1 MTITPRGESFLPD
14 FSINELN
21 EIYQEEND
29 PKAKIRLLAAIL
41 RKEGKTLEEI
51 SSTVKHPLTTVG
63 DWLRRLH
70 TEGISRKNNK
80 KPSGRPKRLTDKQI
94 ENLKPILFKSPQEQ
108 GFPFIIWT
116 TKPVIQLIEKL
127 YNVSYKPLQVRRILH
142 SLGLSCQKPRP
153 SHRKANK
160 QLQEGFKKISD
171 NRLNNLLTTD
181 TQSYFWTKASSR

>member
-29 PKAKIRLLAAIL
+29 SKAKIRLLAAIL

-94 ENLKPILFKSPQEQ
+94 ANLKPILFKSPKEQ

-116 TKPVIQLIEKL
+116 TKLVIQLIEKL

-171 NRLNNLLTTD
+171 NRLNHLLTMD